1 MTRTTKQKIVSGVIT
16 FILVIGLHIFLLLA
30 NIPTRDFTEIY
41 EKLDDTVWTQ
51 FLPKKIKE
59 EKLEMKKKTPE
70 KSVQPKVEAEKTVEA
85 TPAPVQREKFD
96 PNEFAERLKLGR
108 MQRTIQNPDDPT
120 QKDLDTNPHI
130 QAARRSQLNRTRFR
144 LLEGSAGRLPALP
157 KQTGAPANATI
168 QAGQGKAV
176 DKSRA
181 QIQGKGT
188 LPDVPQNLAA
198 NPSVPTLALKD
209 FDRDKIEVSEIF
221 KALIE
226 WMKRHPVALPPV
238 IKQFMT
244 YRDGGLTSRVDF
256 KISRRSFEMFLLCFE
271 GNYEVRIA
279 LVEKNAVTYLI
290 DQGFTKESQKLRAGT
305 VSRLPGSS
313 NIATLETQPL
323 PIGHKKNKEFYD
335 IFLSWWETVKH
346 EVER

>member
-16 FILVIGLHIFLLLA
+16 FILVIGLHIFLFIA
-30 NIPTRDFTEIY
+30 NIPARDFTKIY

-51 FLPKKIKE
+51 FLPKKVKQ
-59 EKLEMKKKTPE
+59 EKLEIEE
-70 KSVQPKVEAEKTVEA
+70 KPLEKIEPPKVEAEETVEA
-85 TPAPVQREKFD
+85 PPAPVQREKFD
-96 PNEFAERLKLGR
+96 SQAFAEKLKLGR

-120 QKDLDTNPHI
+120 QIELETNPRI
-130 QAARRSQLNRTRFR
+130 QATQRSQVNRTKFR
-144 LLEGSAGRLPALP
+144 LLEGSAGFIPTLP
-157 KQTGAPANATI
+157 KQTGTSAKSTI
-168 QAGQGKAV
+168 QAGLGKAL
-176 DKSRA
+176 DNRTE

-188 LPDVPQNLAA
+188 LPEVPQDQSL

-226 WMKRHPVALPPV
+226 WMKLHPVALPPV
-238 IKQFMT
+238 IKQFLE
-244 YRDGGLTSRVDF
+244 YRYGGLTSSVDF
-256 KISRRSFEMFLLCFE
+256 KINRRSFEMFLLCFE

-279 LVEKNAVTYLI
+279 LVEKNEVTYLI

-323 PIGHKKNKEFYD
+323 SIGHKKNKEFYD